1 MTTGS
6 TTTDPDARERDQAKT
21 RIEAPTDARQGR
33 EVESP
38 DTTSFASIWQL
49 FGYAIVDADGTTAG
63 PVARVWTDT
72 ASGKL
77 GFIGLRTGR
86 VRRQTHVIPARDARI
101 DVQDR
106 SIRVG
111 YLTATMRNAPRHNTD
126 VTLTA
131 DQARKVDTY
140 YDNS

>member
-6 TTTDPDARERDQAKT
+6 TTTDPDARKRNQAET
-21 RIEAPTDARQGR
+21 RIVAATDARQGR
-33 EVESP
+33 EVASR
-38 DTTSFASIWQL
+38 DSTSFASIWQL
-49 FGYAIVDADGTTAG
+49 FGYAIVDAAGTTVG

-77 GFIGLRTGR
+77 RFVGLTTGR
-86 VRRQTHVIPARDARI
+86 IRRQTHVIPARDARI
-101 DVQDR
+101 VVQDR

-111 YLTATMRNAPRHNTD
+111 YVAATMRNAPHHNTD
-126 VTLTA
+126 ITLTS

-140 YDNS
+140 YANS